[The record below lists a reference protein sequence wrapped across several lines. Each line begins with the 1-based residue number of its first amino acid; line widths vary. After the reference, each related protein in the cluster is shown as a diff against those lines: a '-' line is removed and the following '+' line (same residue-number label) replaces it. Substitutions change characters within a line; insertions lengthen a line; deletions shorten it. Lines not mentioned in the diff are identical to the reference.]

1 MENQMFSKNKLNR
14 IIATLLEKVNYE
26 NYSEIE
32 QSLIAAYDAKVS
44 GRLFEFTARLA
55 DWKNIVNGIV
65 QMITSPSDYNYV
77 LSEFRRQWRDREK
90 GLNDAQKK
98 KKTSGRKQQELLS
111 IMSNKPHDEYEDFI
125 ATMQEQGFGREPFDN
140 SRKTKKPAI
149 IDDETF
155 LQNILKKPFRK
166 VGEI

>member
-1 MENQMFSKNKLNR
+1 MFNKTKLTQ
-14 IIATLLEKVNYE
+14 IITTLIGKINDE

-32 QSLIAAYDAKVS
+32 QSLIDAYDAKVC
-44 GRLFEFTARLA
+44 GRTFEITARLA

-65 QMITSPSDYNYV
+65 QMIGSPSDYNYV

-90 GLNDAQKK
+90 GLNDARKK

-111 IMSNKPHDEYEDFI
+111 IMSNKPQDEYEDFI

-140 SRKTKKPAI
+140 SLKIKKPAI
-149 IDDETF
+149 IDDESF
-155 LQNILKKPFRK
+155 LRNIIKRPFKK
-166 VGEI
+166 VGGE